1 MSSDYRIPNND
12 YLFNSRFSQKAIK
25 FSIAH
30 KYKKVQNIFRYH
42 FHNEIPGIPAHSHSD
57 PADVDLEDITSSSL
71 DLKDGYRLL
80 TPYQLI
86 TNQLFLYN
94 FF

>member
-1 MSSDYRIPNND
+1 M
-12 YLFNSRFSQKAIK
+12 
-25 FSIAH
+25 
-30 KYKKVQNIFRYH
+30 
-42 FHNEIPGIPAHSHSD
+42 PGIPAHSHSD

-86 TNQLFLYN
+86 TNQLFLYED
-94 FF
+94 FFFYKYIL